1 MNLELSL
8 KQTLK
13 LSPQMLQSM
22 EILQMSTL
30 ELNEYIQELVQEN
43 PAAELAEPAEAAD
56 EGAEG
61 DELWRR
67 LQSLADL
74 DHQNRQYVT
83 ADRDELDPLARV
95 GTDGGLEETLLLH
108 LTRQLER
115 SRASTLVLRGAQFL
129 AACLDEDGYLRDDV
143 ADLAQSA
150 GLPVQVLEEGLALL
164 QTLDPPGVGARD
176 LSQCLAIQL
185 RRKGENGPALTI
197 VQKHLERLARKQY
210 HAIAQDLGIRQE
222 EVLEAERE
230 IQALDPRPGS
240 AFAGREEPNYLIPDL
255 AVVETENGLTVVYQN
270 SYTPTLQLSGY
281 YCNLQ
286 KQSSDPEVKQY
297 LTDKIKQ
304 AQFVIQAVEQ
314 RRTTLLDC
322 ARAIVRRQENFFL
335 HPGGHLVPLR
345 LADVAQELSIHES
358 TVSRAIR
365 EKYLQCARG
374 VYPLSFFFS
383 REVGGAGEGTS
394 AHQIK
399 SRLARL
405 VEEED
410 KGHPLSDQKLCQIL
424 EAEGCAI
431 SRRTVAKYR
440 DELGIPSASGR
451 KARAKEKEWK

>member
-30 ELNEYIQELVQEN
+30 ELGEFIQESE
-43 PAAELAEPAEAAD
+43 
-56 EGAEG
+56 
-61 DELWRR
+61 ELWRR

-95 GTDGGLEETLLLH
+95 GTDGGLADTLLLH

-115 SRASTLVLRGAQFL
+115 SHASTIVLRGAQFL
-129 AACLDEDGYLRDDV
+129 ASLDEDGYLRDDV
-143 ADLAQSA
+143 ADLAQAA
-150 GLPVQVLEEGLALL
+150 GLPASILEEGLSLL

-176 LSQCLAIQL
+176 LSQCLALQL
-185 RRKGENGPALTI
+185 QRQGESGTALAI
-197 VQKHLERLARKQY
+197 VQRHLEHLARKQY
-210 HAIAQDLGIRQE
+210 HAIAQDLGVSQE
-222 EVLEAERE
+222 AVREAERQ

-255 AVVETENGLTVVYQN
+255 AVVETEEGLTVVYQN
-270 SYTPTLQLSGY
+270 AYTPTLQLSGY
-281 YCNLQ
+281 YCDLQ
-286 KQSSDPEVKQY
+286 QRSTDPEVKQY

-314 RRTTLLDC
+314 RRSTLLDC
-322 ARAIVRRQENFFL
+322 ARAIVRRQEAFFRSA
-335 HPGGHLVPLR
+335 GGH
-345 LADVAQELSIHES
+345 DVAQELAIHES

-383 REVGGAGEGTS
+383 REVGAAGEGTS
-394 AHQIK
+394 VHQIK
-399 SRLARL
+399 SRLREL
-405 VEEED
+405 VEGED
-410 KGHPLSDQKLCQIL
+410 KARPLSDQKLCQLL
-424 EAEGCAI
+424 EGEGTI

-440 DELGIPSASGR
+440 DELGISSASGR
-451 KARAKEKEWK
+451 RARPKE

>member
-8 KQTLK
+8 KQALK

-43 PAAELAEPAEAAD
+43 PAAELTEPADPGD
-56 EGAEG
+56 EGE
-61 DELWRR
+61 ELWRR

-95 GTDGGLEETLLLH
+95 GTDGGLEDTLLLH

-115 SRASTLVLRGAQFL
+115 SHASTLVLRGAQFL
-129 AACLDEDGYLRDDV
+129 AACLDEDGYLRDSV
-143 ADLAQSA
+143 SDLAQAA
-150 GLPVQVLEEGLALL
+150 GLPAPVLEDGLALL
-164 QTLDPPGVGARD
+164 QTLDPPGVGAQD
-176 LSQCLAIQL
+176 LAQCLAIQL
-185 RRKGENGPALTI
+185 RRRGETGPALTI

-210 HAIAQDLGIRQE
+210 HAIAQDLGISQE
-222 EVLEAERE
+222 EVRQAEE
-230 IQALDPRPGS
+230 QIQSLDPRPGS
-240 AFAGREEPNYLIPDL
+240 AFAGREEPHYLIPDL
-255 AVVETENGLTVVYQN
+255 VVVETEQGLSVTYQD

-281 YCNLQ
+281 YCSLQ
-286 KQSSDPEVKQY
+286 KQSSDPEVKEY
-297 LTDKIKQ
+297 LTEKIKQ

-314 RRTTLLDC
+314 RRSTLLDC
-322 ARAIVRRQENFFL
+322 ARAIVRRQEGFFL
-335 HPGGHLVPLR
+335 QPGGHLVPLR
-345 LADVAQELSIHES
+345 LSDVAQELSIHES

-383 REVGGAGEGTS
+383 RGLGGSGEGTS

-399 SRLARL
+399 ARL
-405 VEEED
+405 SQLVSEED
-410 KGHPLSDQKLCQIL
+410 KDHPLSDQKLCQLL
-424 EAEGCAI
+424 EGEGCAI

-451 KARAKEKEWK
+451 KHCGKPQGGTP

>member
-8 KQTLK
+8 KQSLK

-43 PAAELAEPAEAAD
+43 PAAELTEPADPGD
-56 EGAEG
+56 ESE
-61 DELWRR
+61 ELWRR

-95 GTDGGLEETLLLH
+95 GTDGGLADTLLLH

-115 SRASTLVLRGAQFL
+115 SHAPTLVLRGAQFL

-143 ADLAQSA
+143 ADLAQAA
-150 GLPVQVLEEGLALL
+150 GLPAPVLEDGLALL

-176 LSQCLAIQL
+176 LSQCLALQL
-185 RRKGENGPALTI
+185 QRRGETGFALAI

-210 HAIAQDLGIRQE
+210 HAIAQDLGISQE
-222 EVLEAERE
+222 EVRQAEEE
-230 IQALDPRPGS
+230 IQSLDPRPGS
-240 AFAGREEPNYLIPDL
+240 AFASREESHYLIPDL
-255 AVVETENGLTVVYQN
+255 AVVETDQGLSVVCQD

-281 YCNLQ
+281 YCSLQ
-286 KQSSDPEVKQY
+286 KQSADPEVKEY
-297 LTDKIKQ
+297 LTEKIKQ

-314 RRTTLLDC
+314 RRSTLLDC
-322 ARAIVRRQENFFL
+322 AQAIVRRQEGFFL
-335 HPGGHLVPLR
+335 QPDGHLIPLR
-345 LADVAQELSIHES
+345 LSDVAQELSIHES

-399 SRLARL
+399 ARL
-405 VEEED
+405 GQLVAEED
-410 KGHPLSDQKLCQIL
+410 KDHPLSDQKLCQLL
-424 EAEGCAI
+424 EGEGCTI

-451 KARAKEKEWK
+451 RLRPKGKEQQHL

>member
-43 PAAELAEPAEAAD
+43 PAAELAEPADQGD
-56 EGAEG
+56 ESE
-61 DELWRR
+61 ELWRR

-95 GTDGGLEETLLLH
+95 GTDGGLEDTLLLH

-115 SRASTLVLRGAQFL
+115 SQASTLVLRGAQFL
-129 AACLDEDGYLRDDV
+129 AACLDEDGYLWDDV
-143 ADLAQSA
+143 SDLAQAA
-150 GLPVQVLEEGLALL
+150 GLPAPVLEEGLSLL

-176 LSQCLAIQL
+176 LSQCLALQL
-185 RRKGENGPALTI
+185 QRLGQTGPALAI
-197 VQKHLERLARKQY
+197 VQTHLERLARKQY
-210 HAIAQDLGIRQE
+210 HAIAQDLGISQE
-222 EVLEAERE
+222 EVREAERQ

-240 AFAGREEPNYLIPDL
+240 SFASQEEPLYLIPDL
-255 AVVETENGLTVVYQN
+255 AVVETEAGLTVVYQN

-281 YCNLQ
+281 YCDLQ
-286 KQSSDPEVKQY
+286 RQSTDPEVKQY

-314 RRTTLLDC
+314 RRSTLLDC
-322 ARAIVRRQENFFL
+322 ARTIVRRQEAFFRS
-335 HPGGHLVPLR
+335 PDGPLVPLR
-345 LADVAQELSIHES
+345 LSDIAQELSIHES

-383 REVGGAGEGTS
+383 REVGSTGEGNS

-399 SRLARL
+399 TRLTQL
-405 VEEED
+405 VAQED
-410 KGHPLSDQKLCQIL
+410 KEHPLSDQKLCQLL
-424 EAEGCAI
+424 EAEGCTI

-440 DELGIPSASGR
+440 DELGISSASGR
-451 KARAKEKEWK
+451 RLRPKEKETI

>member
-30 ELNEYIQELVQEN
+30 ELNEYIQDLVQEN
-43 PAAELAEPAEAAD
+43 PAAELSEPADQGD
-56 EGAEG
+56 EGE
-61 DELWRR
+61 ELWRR

-95 GTDGGLEETLLLH
+95 GTDGGLEDTLLLH

-115 SRASTLVLRGAQFL
+115 SKAPTIVLRGAQFL

-143 ADLAQSA
+143 SDLAQAA
-150 GLPVQVLEEGLALL
+150 GLPASILEEGLSLL
-164 QTLDPPGVGARD
+164 QTLDPLGVGARD
-176 LSQCLAIQL
+176 LSQCLALQL
-185 RRKGENGPALTI
+185 QRLGETGPALAI
-197 VQKHLERLARKQY
+197 VQRHLEHLARKQY
-210 HAIAQDLGIRQE
+210 HAIAQDLGISQE
-222 EVLEAERE
+222 EVREAEGQ

-240 AFAGREEPNYLIPDL
+240 AFAGREEPHYLIPDL
-255 AVVETENGLTVVYQN
+255 AVVETEGGLTVVYQN
-270 SYTPTLQLSGY
+270 AYTPTLQLSGY
-281 YCNLQ
+281 YCDLQ
-286 KQSSDPEVKQY
+286 RSSTDPEVKQY

-314 RRTTLLDC
+314 RRSTLLDC
-322 ARAIVRRQENFFL
+322 ARAIVRRQEPFFRQ
-335 HPGGHLVPLR
+335 PGGHLVPLR
-345 LADVAQELSIHES
+345 LSDVAQELAVHES

-374 VYPLSFFFS
+374 IYPLSYFFS
-383 REVGGAGEGTS
+383 REVGSAGEGNS
-394 AHQIK
+394 VHQIK
-399 SRLARL
+399 SLLARL
-405 VEEED
+405 VAQED
-410 KGHPLSDQKLCQIL
+410 KEHPLSDQKLCQML
-424 EAEGCAI
+424 EGEGVTI

-440 DELGIPSASGR
+440 DELGLPSASGR
-451 KARAKEKEWK
+451 RARPREKETL